1 MKKGKTSSEIL
12 AEILLLCV
20 GLVWGATFPVIKI
33 AIESTGAL
41 WFNAYRFLIA
51 GLLAGIVLLLNV
63 KKNPFSGDLT
73 RYSFILGT
81 LLALGYTTQTVG
93 LAYTESGKAGF
104 ITGLFVVLVPVFS
117 AIFFRKKPSNI
128 VILSVFLS
136 VIGLAL
142 LSLEK
147 SFIPQKG
154 DLLILTCA
162 AAYAIHIIIVDRI
175 TGRFDTVNLSM
186 FQIVIAGFE
195 MFVLAYIL
203 QPSLPVPSSYAIFA
217 LFLTSVVATIF
228 AFFIQIFAQKHLGP
242 TRTALILLSEPVF
255 AAIFGYLLLNEVFN
269 LKKTIGAILLF
280 SAMLISELYGQEK
293 SFSEEISGRLLAQ
306 TDNE

>member
-1 MKKGKTSSEIL
+1 LRKGKTASEIL

-41 WFNAYRFLIA
+41 WFNAYRFFIA
-51 GLLAGIVLLLNV
+51 GVLAGVVLLLNF
-63 KKNPFSGDLT
+63 KRNPFSTDLT

-81 LLALGYTTQTVG
+81 LLAVGYTTQTVG

-104 ITGLFVVLVPVFS
+104 ITGLFVVLVPLFS
-117 AIFFRKKPSNI
+117 ALFFRKKPSTA

-136 VIGLAL
+136 VVGLAL

-147 SFIPQKG
+147 SIVPQKG
-154 DLLILTCA
+154 DLLILICA
-162 AAYAIHIIIVDRI
+162 AAYAVHIIIVDRI
-175 TGRFDTVNLSM
+175 TGRFHTVNLSM
-186 FQIVIAGFE
+186 LQIVIAGIE
-195 MFVLAYIL
+195 MFLLAYII

-217 LFLTSVVATIF
+217 LLLTSVVATIF

-269 LKKTIGAILLF
+269 LKKTIGALLLF

-293 SFSEEISGRLLAQ
+293 SFSEEISGSLQAQ
-306 TDNE
+306 PDNE